1 MRIWKNEMGY
11 NQVASTLSVVEIEY
25 NIVKPSIYFWLLFI
39 HHEQFVASTIAS
51 FNGIMVT

>member
-1 MRIWKNEMGY
+1 MGY

-39 HHEQFVASTIAS
+39 NHEPFVASTIPS
-51 FNGIMVT
+51 FIGIMGT

>member
-1 MRIWKNEMGY
+1 MGY

-51 FNGIMVT
+51 FIGIMGT

>member
-1 MRIWKNEMGY
+1 MGY

-39 HHEQFVASTIAS
+39 HTSTIAS
-51 FNGIMVT
+51 FIGIMGT